1 MKSTQPELGTRQL
14 IIERADS
21 LFYQRGFENTS
32 FADIAD
38 ELKISRGNFYYHFK
52 TKDDILSAVIDHRA
66 AKTQMML
73 EAWAAKG
80 TTPVERLKCFAQMLI
95 DNRKEIQRFGCPV
108 GTLCAEL
115 AKLDHPS
122 QGDAGMIFGQ
132 FRRWLAEQ
140 FVILDQG
147 EEADA
152 LAMHLLA
159 RSQGIA
165 SLANAF
171 HEEAFIRHEVEQIE
185 RWILTLVP
193 QQGRRARNRGV
204 ASSQ

>member
-1 MKSTQPELGTRQL
+1 MKTAASKPNTRQE
-14 IIERADS
+14 IVAKADL

-38 ELKISRGNFYYHFK
+38 AVGISRGNFYYHFK
-52 TKDDILSAVIDHRA
+52 TKDDILTEVIALRA
-66 AKTQMML
+66 AKTQGML
-73 EAWAAKG
+73 DKWALEG
-80 TTPVERLKCFAQMLI
+80 STPTERLKRFAQMLI
-95 DNRKEIQRFGCPV
+95 ENRKDIQRFGCPV

-122 QGDAGMIFGQ
+122 QGEAGMIFGQ
-132 FRRWLAEQ
+132 FRRWLSKQ
-140 FVILDQG
+140 FVELGRGKD
-147 EEADA
+147 ADV

-171 HEEAFIRHEVEQIE
+171 HDEAFIRHEVKQIE
-185 RWILTLVP
+185 AWVLEMAT
-193 QQGRRARNRGV
+193 QGGLRR
-204 ASSQ
+204 